1 MRFFVLLHSGKI
13 RELGPSHCRPATR
26 LWLVSDAALP
36 LGLLGSRK
44 GKSGKSGKSGKFQSC
59 VGLFKAGLGDM
70 TCHFMDS
77 NM

>member
-1 MRFFVLLHSGKI
+1 MVAVGCCIAPRIAWKSQGEVA
-13 RELGPSHCRPATR
+13 R
-26 LWLVSDAALP
+26 
-36 LGLLGSRK
+36 GSRK
-44 GKSGKSGKSGKFQSC
+44 GKSGKFQSC